1 MVNRNRRNRKF
12 VSGSGIALAAGIFV
26 AACSSPAVVPPTSS
40 GSTTVPVGSPNQLLN
55 AGVVALKAGNI
66 EGAKADFNA
75 VIRTDESDKYLNNN
89 IAYYDLGVIAQT
101 QGKKS
106 EAETDYKSAI
116 VLDPNYPA
124 AEYNL
129 AIEETAA
136 DPQDAIALYRKVIT
150 TNPTDVN
157 AIYNLGLLLYQTG
170 QKTEGEAL
178 LTQALQMAPSLAKK
192 VPGGVTP

>member
-1 MVNRNRRNRKF
+1 MVRRNRRIGKL
-12 VSGSGIALAAGIFV
+12 VTGSGLALTAGAFV
-26 AACSSPAVVPPTSS
+26 AACSSPAVVPPKS
-40 GSTTVPVGSPNQLLN
+40 GSTTVPVGSPNELLD
-55 AGVVALKAGNI
+55 AGVTALKAGNI
-66 EGAKADFNA
+66 AGAKADFNA
-75 VIRTDESDKYLNNN
+75 VIRNDQSDKYLNNN

-129 AIEETAA
+129 AIEESSG
-136 DPQDAIALYRKVIT
+136 DPQDAIALYRKVIA

-178 LTQALQMAPSLAKK
+178 LTQAIKMTPSLAKK

>member
-1 MVNRNRRNRKF
+1 MVGRDRLIRKLL
-12 VSGSGIALAAGIFV
+12 SGSGVVLAAGAF
-26 AACSSPAVVPPTSS
+26 ATACSSPAVVPPTS
-40 GSTTVPVGSPNQLLN
+40 GSTTVPVGSPNELLN
-55 AGVVALKAGNI
+55 AGVAALKAGKI
-66 EGAKADFNA
+66 ASAKADFNA

-101 QGKKS
+101 QGNKS
-106 EAETDYKSAI
+106 QAETDYKSAI

-136 DPQDAIALYRKVIT
+136 HPQDAIALYRKVIA

-178 LTQALQMAPSLAKK
+178 LTQAIQLAPSLAKK

>member
-1 MVNRNRRNRKF
+1 M
-12 VSGSGIALAAGIFV
+12 
-26 AACSSPAVVPPTSS
+26 
-40 GSTTVPVGSPNQLLN
+40 PVGSPNQLLN
-55 AGVVALKAGNI
+55 AGVAALKAGDI
-66 EGAKADFNA
+66 VSAKADFNA

-129 AIEETAA
+129 AIEESANE
-136 DPQDAIALYRKVIT
+136 PQDAIALYRKVIA

-192 VPGGVTP
+192 VPTGVSP